1 MEKNNFE
8 YYLNKNEEVGY
19 IKKVLGPI
27 VYVDGLPGISQEEMV
42 IFENGSLGRVTGLD
56 SERVEIL
63 LFSNSNFRVGTQ
75 VARMGL
81 KLQIEVNDSFLGK
94 EINPL
99 GRVVSNLSEKPPT
112 TPPTK
117 GVVMPIDSTPIDL
130 MKRTK
135 ITKPFGTGV
144 LLVDMV
150 VPLAMGQRELV
161 LGDINTGKTSFL
173 RQVLINQASRG
184 VVCVYSTIGK
194 KKTSIKRLREFI
206 TKSGVSENIILVSS
220 HAVASSGLN
229 FITPYTAMAVAE
241 YFRDQGKD
249 VFVILDDLTTHS
261 KYYREISLLARR
273 FPGRSSYP
281 GDIFYVHSRLLERA
295 GSFEKGTITCLPVA
309 ETVMGDLSGYLQTN
323 IMAMTDGHIFFD
335 KNMFDR
341 GKLPPVNQFLSVT
354 RVGLQTQ
361 TDLMRDISRIL
372 SKFMVSLEKAR
383 QFMHFGSELNE
394 EVKKM
399 LALGVRLDEF
409 FNQRPEVRI
418 EANMGAFLLG
428 VLWGGFWVND
438 PPSKIKKDMMKM
450 IASYQKDPKYKAEV
464 ESIVGSV
471 GKLKELV
478 DKIRL
483 SDHLVLREVLEKGV
497 VYRND

>member
-1 MEKNNFE
+1 MKKNNFE

-19 IKKVLGPI
+19 VKKVLGPI
-27 VYVDGLPGISQEEMV
+27 VYVDGLPGATQEEVV
-42 IFENGSLGRVTGLD
+42 IFENGTLGRVMRLD
-56 SERVEIL
+56 LERVEIL
-63 LFSNSNFRVGTQ
+63 LFSNINLKVGSQ
-75 VARMGL
+75 VARIGS
-81 KLQIEVNDSFLGK
+81 KLQIEINDSFLGK

-99 GRVVSNLSEKPPT
+99 GRVVSNLSNNPIPKSPT
-112 TPPTK
+112 
-117 GVVMPIDSTPIDL
+117 GSVVMPIDSTPIDL
-130 MKRTK
+130 MKRAE

-161 LGDINTGKTSFL
+161 LGDINTGKSSFL
-173 RQVLINQASRG
+173 KQTLVNQAAKG
-184 VVCVYSTIGK
+184 TVCIYATIGK
-194 KKTSIKRLREFI
+194 KKTAIKRLREFLI
-206 TKSGVSENIILVSS
+206 KSGVAQNVVMVSS
-220 HAVASSGLN
+220 DAVESSGLN
-229 FITPYTAMAVAE
+229 FITPYTAMTVAE
-241 YFRDQGKD
+241 YFRDRKRD

-261 KYYREISLLARR
+261 KFYREISLLARR

-281 GDIFYVHSRLLERA
+281 GDIFYIHSRLLERA

-323 IMAMTDGHIFFD
+323 IMAMTDGHLFFD

-341 GKLPPVNQFLSVT
+341 GKLPPINQFLSVT

-361 TDLMRDISRIL
+361 TNLLRDISRIL
-372 SKFMVSLEKAR
+372 SRFMVSLEKVR

-409 FNQRPEVRI
+409 FNQKSETRI

-438 PPSKIKKDMMKM
+438 SPRKVKQDMMKM
-450 IASYQKDPKYKAEV
+450 IGIYQKDQKYKSDV
-464 ESIVGSV
+464 ENIVGSTK
-471 GKLKELV
+471 KLKELV

-483 SDHLVLREVLEKGV
+483 NDHLVLRETPKKGV
-497 VYRND
+497 VYKND